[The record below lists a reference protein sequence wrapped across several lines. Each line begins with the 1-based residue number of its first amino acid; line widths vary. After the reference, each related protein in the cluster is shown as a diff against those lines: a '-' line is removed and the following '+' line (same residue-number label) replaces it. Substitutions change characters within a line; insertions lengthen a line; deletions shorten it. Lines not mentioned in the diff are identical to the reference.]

1 MNGKTRYNMAINTN
15 LSTITLSFNGLN
27 GPIKRHR
34 VADDNKTR
42 SIYMLLIRD
51 SVESKRHTQTESE
64 QMEKV
69 ISCKQKSQESADS
82 KTYIRQSRFKNK
94 AYKEDKEW
102 HHITIK

>member
-1 MNGKTRYNMAINTN
+1 
-15 LSTITLSFNGLN
+15 
-27 GPIKRHR
+27 
-34 VADDNKTR
+34 
-42 SIYMLLIRD
+42 MLLIRD